1 MFIDL
6 HGHVNRIGTFLY
18 GNQIRGLQQV
28 ENVLF
33 AKLLSLNS
41 LNFDFDDC
49 SFKESNMTAKDSFDG
64 LSREGSSRVAVHR
77 ATQLSACYTV
87 EASFHG
93 SRKLCS
99 LPAKFN
105 SLRNAVEAEDVFT
118 NVQSKLYDGKPAVYT
133 PLLYEDMGRV
143 LVALRLGDLFQSFG
157 LLWH

>member
-18 GNQIRGLQQV
+18 GNSIRGLQQV
-28 ENVLF
+28 ENVVF

-41 LNFDFDDC
+41 LNFEFDDC
-49 SFKESNMTAKDSFDG
+49 NFKESNMTAKDNLDG
-64 LSREGSSRVAVHR
+64 LTREGSSRVAIYK
-77 ATQLSACYTV
+77 ATQLPNCYTV

-93 SRKLCS
+93 SRRLNS

-105 SLRNAVEAEDVFT
+105 SLRNTVEAEDIFT
-118 NVQSKLYDGKPAVYT
+118 NTQSRLYDGRPAVYS

-143 LVALRLGDLFQSFG
+143 WVMLKLGNLF
-157 LLWH
+157 